1 MKKKTIILFAILLV
15 ILVGIACFMQYRY
28 THQSLKSFTATGCT
42 AEGIIVKDSVS
53 YLEVQFDDEKHTAK
67 KIAVKDEE
75 ILKKISESN
84 LQEIIGVN
92 IASDI
97 PKNILEDDH
106 LVSNINNF
114 NPLQLLTE
122 TDKYDEF
129 FEIADVSFSD
139 EHSFVGK
146 VLEETTTYMI
156 VEPANDEYER
166 TVAEKIKI
174 EYGTDHLDYLYGT
187 GRLVVIYYKG
197 EINTDDGK
205 MTSIKSDDISTEG
218 FREWGMK
225 VVPSNEQI
233 SKKIYDKAKPHDGDT
248 TSHWYKQYNL
258 YYHGLEDVIITVDG
272 EQHSLAHALKRG
284 KITMSAI
291 LAKANRDV
299 ADGVIQD
306 LRYEDGGS
314 AVFKYPDYT
323 IVKYHT
329 LDGNDDMYIGT
340 PDIGI
345 DVKNK

>member
-1 MKKKTIILFAILLV
+1 MKKKVIGPILCFIFIIATVFGTLYAVDHQRMKNNEPVVFSTW
-15 ILVGIACFMQYRY
+15 GKQYVPPVNDYPIRN
-28 THQSLKSFTATGCT
+28 G
-42 AEGIIVKDSVS
+42 VNP
-53 YLEVQFDDEKHTAK
+53 
-67 KIAVKDEE
+67 DEE
-75 ILKKISESN
+75 
-84 LQEIIGVN
+84 Q
-92 IASDI
+92 
-97 PKNILEDDH
+97 
-106 LVSNINNF
+106 
-114 NPLQLLTE
+114 
-122 TDKYDEF
+122 
-129 FEIADVSFSD
+129 
-139 EHSFVGK
+139 SFVGK
-146 VLEETTTYMI
+146 VIEETTSYMV
-156 VEPANDEYER
+156 VEPAHDEYEK
-166 TVAEKIKI
+166 TVADRIKI
-174 EYGTDHLDYLYGT
+174 EYGTDHIDYLYGT
-187 GRLVVIYYKG
+187 GRMVVIYYKG
-197 EINTDDGK
+197 DINTADGN
-205 MTSIKSDDISTEG
+205 MASIKSDDISTEG
-218 FREWGMK
+218 FREWEMK
-225 VVPSNEQI
+225 VVPSNEPNN
-233 SKKIYDKAKPHDGDT
+233 KKIMEKTQPHDSDT

>member
-1 MKKKTIILFAILLV
+1 MKKKVVGPILCFVFII
-15 ILVGIACFMQYRY
+15 GIVFGTLYVVDHNRMKNNEPVVFSTWGAKY
-28 THQSLKSFTATGCT
+28 THP
-42 AEGIIVKDSVS
+42 
-53 YLEVQFDDEKHTAK
+53 AK
-67 KIAVKDEE
+67 PNDY
-75 ILKKISESN
+75 
-84 LQEIIGVN
+84 
-92 IASDI
+92 
-97 PKNILEDDH
+97 
-106 LVSNINNF
+106 
-114 NPLQLLTE
+114 PLQN
-122 TDKYDEF
+122 
-129 FEIADVSFSD
+129 DVNSN
-139 EHSFVGK
+139 EEQSFVGT
-146 VLEETTTYMI
+146 VIEETTTYMI

-205 MTSIKSDDISTEG
+205 MASIKSDDISTDG

-233 SKKIYDKAKPHDGDT
+233 SKKIYDKAKPHDSDT

-291 LAKANRDV
+291 LAKANHDV
-299 ADGVIQD
+299 SDGVIQD
-306 LRYEDGGS
+306 LRYDDGGS

-345 DVKNK
+345 DVKDR

>member
-1 MKKKTIILFAILLV
+1 MKKKLMIVISIILLV
-15 ILVGIACFMQYRY
+15 AIAIGGAYVIDMNRMQNNKPVVFSTWGNQYVPPVNDYPLRN
-28 THQSLKSFTATGCT
+28 
-42 AEGIIVKDSVS
+42 
-53 YLEVQFDDEKHTAK
+53 
-67 KIAVKDEE
+67 EE
-75 ILKKISESN
+75 
-84 LQEIIGVN
+84 Q
-92 IASDI
+92 
-97 PKNILEDDH
+97 
-106 LVSNINNF
+106 
-114 NPLQLLTE
+114 
-122 TDKYDEF
+122 
-129 FEIADVSFSD
+129 
-139 EHSFVGK
+139 SFVGK

-166 TVAEKIKI
+166 TVADKIKI

-187 GRLVVIYYKG
+187 GRMVVIYYKG
-197 EINTDDGK
+197 KINTDDGK
-205 MTSIKSDDISTEG
+205 MSSIKTDDISVEG
-218 FREWGMK
+218 FRDWKMK
-225 VVPSNEQI
+225 VVPSNELVT
-233 SKKIYDKAKPHDGDT
+233 KKIYDKAQPHDSD
-248 TSHWYKQYNL
+248 SESYWYRQYNL

-306 LRYEDGGS
+306 LRYKDGGS

-345 DVKNK
+345 DVKDN

>member
-1 MKKKTIILFAILLV
+1 MKKKVIGPMLCFVFIIATVFGTLYAVDHQRMKNNEPVVFSTW
-15 ILVGIACFMQYRY
+15 GKQYVPPVNDY
-28 THQSLKSFTATGCT
+28 P
-42 AEGIIVKDSVS
+42 
-53 YLEVQFDDEKHTAK
+53 
-67 KIAVKDEE
+67 
-75 ILKKISESN
+75 
-84 LQEIIGVN
+84 LQNGVN
-92 IASDI
+92 
-97 PKNILEDDH
+97 PEKE
-106 LVSNINNF
+106 
-114 NPLQLLTE
+114 Q
-122 TDKYDEF
+122 
-129 FEIADVSFSD
+129 
-139 EHSFVGK
+139 SFVGK
-146 VLEETTTYMI
+146 VIEETTTYMI
-156 VEPANDEYER
+156 VEPEKDEYER

-197 EINTDDGK
+197 DINTADGN
-205 MTSIKSDDISTEG
+205 MASIKSDDISTEG
-218 FREWGMK
+218 FREWEMK
-225 VVPSNEQI
+225 VVPSNEPNN
-233 SKKIYDKAKPHDGDT
+233 KKIMEKTQPHDSDT

-272 EQHSLAHALKRG
+272 EQHSLAHALKHG

-306 LRYEDGGS
+306 LRYDDGGS

-345 DVKNK
+345 DVKDR

>member
-1 MKKKTIILFAILLV
+1 MKKKVIGPILCFIFIIAVVFGTLYVIDHKRMDNNEPVLFSTWGAK
-15 ILVGIACFMQYRY
+15 Y
-28 THQSLKSFTATGCT
+28 THP
-42 AEGIIVKDSVS
+42 VKPND
-53 YLEVQFDDEKHTAK
+53 Y
-67 KIAVKDEE
+67 
-75 ILKKISESN
+75 
-84 LQEIIGVN
+84 
-92 IASDI
+92 
-97 PKNILEDDH
+97 
-106 LVSNINNF
+106 
-114 NPLQLLTE
+114 PLQNGV
-122 TDKYDEF
+122 DSNDEQ
-129 FEIADVSFSD
+129 
-139 EHSFVGK
+139 SFVGK
-146 VLEETTTYMI
+146 VIEETTTYMI
-156 VEPANDEYER
+156 VEPAKDEYER

-284 KITMSAI
+284 KFTMSAI

>member
-28 THQSLKSFTATGCT
+28 THQSIKSFTATGC
-42 AEGIIVKDSVS
+42 AVEGIVVKDSVS

-97 PKNILEDDH
+97 PKKVLEDDH
-106 LVSNINNF
+106 LVSDFNNF

-146 VLEETTTYMI
+146 VIEETTTYMI
-156 VEPANDEYER
+156 VEPEKDEYER

-197 EINTDDGK
+197 DINTADGN
-205 MTSIKSDDISTEG
+205 MASIKSDDISTEG
-218 FREWGMK
+218 FREWEMK
-225 VVPSNEQI
+225 VVPSNENV
-233 SKKIYDKAKPHDGDT
+233 SKKIYDKAQPHDSDT
-248 TSHWYKQYNL
+248 TSHWYRQYNL

-291 LAKANRDV
+291 LAKANQDV
-299 ADGVIQD
+299 SDGIIED
-306 LRYEDGGS
+306 LRYKDGGS
-314 AVFKYPDYT
+314 TVFKYPDYT

-340 PDIGI
+340 PDIDI
-345 DVKNK
+345 YVKDK